1 MSENY
6 ADPVNPQSPPGGAS
20 AAGQTS
26 STGHGPPPGPSAP
39 QSSEPAYGQTPP
51 PTTGQ
56 ESRGWQDSRG
66 RWHDHSGNP
75 FETRRKSP
83 GLASVLSLAPGLGQ
97 VYLGYY
103 ARGFTHLAIVAF
115 VIAILAEGDI
125 PNFMYP
131 LLGLFL
137 PFFWLYNIIDA
148 GRRAAYCNIV
158 LDGGG
163 EGLQPEFDMPQRG
176 GSMAGGLALILGGS
190 FMLLHLQLDLS
201 LAWLETWWPIIPV
214 FIGIYLFLKG
224 LRERSESA

>member
-1 MSENY
+1 MSDNY
-6 ADPVNPQSPPGGAS
+6 SDPVNPQSPPGSAP
-20 AAGQTS
+20 AAGQAS
-26 STGHGPPPGPSAP
+26 SAGHGPPPGPSSS
-39 QSSEPAYGQTPP
+39 QSSEPTYGQAPP
-51 PTTGQ
+51 PKGQ
-56 ESRGWQDSRG
+56 ESSGWQDSRG
-66 RWHDHSGNP
+66 RRHDRSANP
-75 FETRRKSP
+75 FESRRKSP

-115 VIAILAEGDI
+115 VIATLAEGDI

-148 GRRAAYCNIV
+148 GRRAAYCNMV

-201 LAWLETWWPIIPV
+201 LRWLETWWPVIPV
-214 FIGIYLFLKG
+214 CIGIYLFLKG